1 MRARPAKR
9 ARAPPARRPQPATL
23 SSTREMSTTP
33 VTRRPPLVGLGTFNN
48 FQEPEK
54 VADAVRVAIRAGY
67 RHFDLASLYGN
78 ERQIGKAFGEAIK
91 SGEVAREQLYVVSKL
106 WCADAAP
113 EDVAPACQRTLDD
126 LGLDYLDN
134 YTMHWP
140 VQMTKGSK
148 IVEGKHEFG
157 IVHHGERAKI
167 AATYAAMEALL
178 DAGLTRSLGV
188 SNFDIRMLGELLQ
201 DCKVAPVTNQF
212 EMHPFLPQREL
223 VAFCEKANVHVVAY
237 SPLGM
242 GCPRTGD
249 EPDLLGDSL
258 VKHVAGEVGVTPAQ
272 VLLRWAMQ
280 RGASVIPKSLTPER
294 IVANREVLDWA
305 LSASQME
312 RLDSLDIGYR
322 FIQVRADHTTARIP
336 RPPALTPHLPLSAP
350 FSAQVPYFD
359 FDVKPPS
366 NVNTAPPGQ
375 ALIKEGYVD
384 EYGFYRNYFAREG
397 KVLRTEVII
406 RRGLLEPD
414 ELAANGRHL
423 LPEKCWGAPIHVVT
437 DEAVDALYGDQVVEG
452 LTAAGF
458 IAHKVVMQTDVD
470 ESGETST
477 EHFKTVESMMRC
489 SDLILERGITKH
501 SAIVSL
507 GGGVVNNLAGVLAG
521 MLYRGI
527 TLVHLPTTTMS
538 AFDAALD
545 FKQAINHTLGKNLLG
560 CYYPA
565 TTIAIDPD
573 ALSTLSERHSLNGV
587 AEALKHGLTQSVELT
602 DMIVRPLREGDPYK
616 VIKDGAYMERL
627 CKAALEIKAPT
638 LDDYNN
644 SDFNEFCPQYGHAIA
659 HSVEHMSWSSKA
671 HQPLLHGEAVAIGM
685 CVSAEVA
692 FLKGVCTRSVVDEH
706 YDLVGATG
714 LPIYVPL
721 TMDVAPLIRQMRFD
735 KHTVKNPTMG
745 LCAQIGGMA
754 MAPGGDT
761 YAFDAS
767 EEELVAA
774 IEANMKRRDASEVC
788 GQCAS
793 IFATELLT
801 EPKAKA
807 PSEAAAPAAGAN
819 AHGAPIMSIN
829 SFVGH
834 LGKELNLFGQ

>member
-1 MRARPAKR
+1 
-9 ARAPPARRPQPATL
+9 
-23 SSTREMSTTP
+23 MSTT
-33 VTRRPPLVGLGTFNN
+33 VIRRPPLVGLGTFNR
-48 FQEPEK
+48 FQD
-54 VADAVRVAIRAGY
+54 ADAVGEAVSVAIRAGY
-67 RHFDLASLYGN
+67 RHFDCASLYGN
-78 ERQIGKAFGEAIK
+78 EKAVGKAFAAALK
-91 SGEVAREQLYVVSKL
+91 AGEVTRDQLYVVSKL
-106 WCADAAP
+106 WCSDAAP
-113 EDVAPACQRTLDD
+113 EDVEAACRKTLDD
-126 LGLDYLDN
+126 LGLEYLDN

-140 VQMTKGSK
+140 VQMTKDSK
-148 IVEGKHEFG
+148 VVDGKHEFS
-157 IVHHGERAKI
+157 IVHQGDRKAL
-167 AATYAAMEALL
+167 AATWRAMEALV
-178 DAGLTRSLGV
+178 DAGLVRSLGV
-188 SNFDIRMLGELLQ
+188 SNFDVRMLGELMQ
-201 DCKVAPVTNQF
+201 DCKIAPISNQF

-223 VAFCEKANVHVVAY
+223 VAYCEKANVHVVAY

-242 GCPRTGD
+242 GGPRSPQD
-249 EPDLLGDSL
+249 PDLLGDSL
-258 VKHVAGEVGVTPAQ
+258 VKHIAGEVGKSPAQ
-272 VLLRWAMQ
+272 VLLRWALQ
-280 RGASVIPKSLTPER
+280 RGASAIPKSLTPER
-294 IVANREVLDWA
+294 IVQNRDVLDWA
-305 LSASQME
+305 LSSSQME

-322 FIQVRADHTTARIP
+322 FIE
-336 RPPALTPHLPLSAP
+336 
-350 FSAQVPYFD
+350 VPYFN
-359 FDVKPPS
+359 FDQRPPS

-375 ALIKEGYVD
+375 ALVKEGYVD

-397 KVLRTEVII
+397 KELRTEVII

-414 ELAANGRHL
+414 ELASNGRHL
-423 LPEKCWGAPIHVVT
+423 LPEKCWAAPIHVVT
-437 DEAVDALYGDQVVEG
+437 DEAVSALYGDQVVEG

-458 IAHKVVMQTDVD
+458 QVHKVVIETDVD

-477 EHFKTVESMMRC
+477 EHFKTVESLMRC

-545 FKQAINHTLGKNLLG
+545 FKQAINHSLGKNLLG

-573 ALSTLSERHSLNGV
+573 CLATLSERHSLNGV
-587 AEALKHGLTQSVELT
+587 GEALKHGLTQSVELT
-602 DMIVRPLREGDPYK
+602 DMIVRPLREGDPFK

-627 CKAALEIKAPT
+627 CRAALEIKAPT

-692 FLKGVCTRSVVDEH
+692 FLKGVCTRQVVDQH

-714 LPIYVPL
+714 LPTYVPR
-721 TMDVAPLIRQMRFD
+721 TMDIGPLIRQMRFD

-745 LCAQIGGMA
+745 LVAQIGGMA
-754 MAPGGDT
+754 MAPSGES

-767 EEELVAA
+767 EAELTAA
-774 IEANMKRRDASEVC
+774 FEANMKRRDEDNVC
-788 GQCAS
+788 GSCAS
-793 IFATELLT
+793 IFATEIPT
-801 EPKAKA
+801 VPA
-807 PSEAAAPAAGAN
+807 PGAPAASSSDSGA
-819 AHGAPIMSIN
+819 AASPAADGSQIMSIN

-834 LGKELNLFGQ
+834 LGKELKLFGM

>member
-1 MRARPAKR
+1 MRAAR
-9 ARAPPARRPQPATL
+9 ARIASRIKLNRFSPSSRRVASPHAQVGTL
-23 SSTREMSTTP
+23 DTAGTMSSN
-33 VTRRPPLVGLGTFNN
+33 VIRRPPLVGLGTFNR
-48 FQEPEK
+48 FKDPEK
-54 VADAVRVAIRAGY
+54 VGEAVGVAIRAGY
-67 RHFDLASLYGN
+67 RHFDCASLYGN
-78 ERQIGKAFGEAIK
+78 EKQIGKAFSAAIK
-91 SGEVAREQLYVVSKL
+91 AGEVTREQLYVVSKL
-106 WCADAAP
+106 WCSDAAP
-113 EDVAPACQRTLDD
+113 EDVAAACQRTLDD

-140 VQMTKGSK
+140 VQMTKDSK
-148 IVEGKHEFG
+148 VVNGKHEYEL
-157 IVHHGERAKI
+157 VHQGDRKKLAE
-167 AATYAAMEALL
+167 TWAAMEALVE
-178 DAGLTRSLGV
+178 AGLVRSLGV
-188 SNFDIRMLGELLQ
+188 SNFDVRMLGELLQ
-201 DCKVAPVTNQF
+201 DVKIPPVTNQF

-223 VAFCEKANVHVVAY
+223 VAFCEKVNVHVVAY

-242 GCPRTGD
+242 GGPRCPED
-249 EPDLLGDSL
+249 PDLLGDSL
-258 VKHVAGEVGVTPAQ
+258 VKHIAGEVGVSPAQ
-272 VLLRWAMQ
+272 VLIRWAMQ

-294 IVANREVLDWA
+294 IVSNRDVLDWA

-322 FIQVRADHTTARIP
+322 FI
-336 RPPALTPHLPLSAP
+336 
-350 FSAQVPYFD
+350 QVPYFD

-384 EYGFYRNYFAREG
+384 EYGFYRNYFARQG
-397 KVLRTEVII
+397 KELRTEVII

-414 ELAANGRHL
+414 ELASNGRHL
-423 LPEKCWGAPIHVVT
+423 LPDKCWGAPIHVVT
-437 DEAVDALYGDQVVEG
+437 DEAVNALYGDQVVEG
-452 LTAAGF
+452 LAAAGF
-458 IAHKVVMQTDVD
+458 IVHKVLIETDVD

-477 EHFKTVESMMRC
+477 EHFKTVESLMRC

-545 FKQAINHTLGKNLLG
+545 FKQAINHSLGKNLLG

-587 AEALKHGLTQSVELT
+587 AEALKHGLTQSTELT
-602 DMIVRPLREGDPYK
+602 NMIVQPLREGDPYK

-644 SDFNEFCPQYGHAIA
+644 SDFNEFCPQYGHAVA

-692 FLKGVCTRSVVDEH
+692 LLKGVCTQAVVDAH
-706 YDLVGATG
+706 YDLIGATG
-714 LPIYVPL
+714 LPVYVPR
-721 TMDVAPLIRQMRFD
+721 TMEIAPLIRQMRFD

-745 LCAQIGGMA
+745 LVAEIGGMA
-754 MAPGGDT
+754 MSPSGDS

-767 EEELVAA
+767 EEELTAA
-774 IEANMKRRDASEVC
+774 IEANMKRRDADDVC

-793 IFATELLT
+793 IFATPLPT
-801 EPKAKA
+801 ESRAAKA
-807 PSEAAAPAAGAN
+807 PASSSLQAQQADSAPTN
-819 AHGAPIMSIN
+819 SHGAPIMSIN

-834 LGKELNLFGQ
+834 LGKELNLFGM